1 MSGGAG
7 RPAGNKAN
15 GGKQSRKKATPP
27 ARPKLRGAEAA
38 RAAAAR
44 TNARN
49 PGPPMSP
56 AAKKAVAGRK
66 AKAQA
71 ASGRPPRAGGAA
83 RPGPGAARVS
93 GGGRGRPDGRAMAGA
108 SRVPTGPKGL
118 GGDQVEGRQAVRELL
133 LAGNRKVR
141 EIWVATDL
149 DDADIVS
156 DILDLAEEMR
166 VPVREVSRN
175 KLDAEAR
182 TDAPQGILAKAAALD
197 EVEFE
202 DLIRV
207 VPGRPKPFL
216 VALDG
221 VTDPGNLGAVLRSA
235 ECAGVTGIVLPRH
248 RAVHVT
254 PTVTK
259 TAAGAIEYLP
269 MALVGGLPTALA
281 RAKQLGC
288 WVIGLDGVADRTLFE
303 IPELGTEPVILVLG
317 AEGAG
322 LSRLVRQRCDEVVSI
337 PMKGRLAS
345 LNVAAAGALA
355 VYEVARRRAN

>member
-15 GGKQSRKKATPP
+15 GGKQPRKSNQSS
-27 ARPKLRGAEAA
+27 RPKLRGADAA
-38 RAAAAR
+38 RASAAR
-44 TNARN
+44 KNAKN
-49 PGPPMSP
+49 PGQPMSS
-56 AAKKAVAGRK
+56 AAKKAVEGRK

-71 ASGRPPRAGGAA
+71 SSAAGRARSVAGRP
-83 RPGPGAARVS
+83 S
-93 GGGRGRPDGRAMAGA
+93 GRGRPDARGAAAAGP
-108 SRVPTGPKGL
+108 RIPNGPKGL

-156 DILDLAEEMR
+156 DIFDLAEEMR
-166 VPVREVSRN
+166 VPVRDVSRA

-182 TDAPQGILAKAAALD
+182 TDAPQGILAKAVSLEETD
-197 EVEFE
+197 FE
-202 DLIRV
+202 DLLRV
-207 VPGRPKPFL
+207 VPGKPKPFL

-221 VTDPGNLGAVLRSA
+221 VTDPGNLGAVLRTA

-281 RAKQLGC
+281 RAKQLGV

-337 PMKGRLAS
+337 PMRGRLAS